1 MPRFGAIDVGS
12 NAMRLRVVEAHAPDQ
27 VREITSE
34 RAAVRLGHD
43 VFLTGRLAAAALAE
57 AVDALRTFRD
67 VMRAHGVE
75 GYRAVATSAVREAH
89 NADLLVERAQRE
101 AGIKLDVIEGVE
113 EARLV
118 LMAVQSAVP
127 VGDRRAL
134 LVDIGGGSVE
144 LTLLAK
150 GAPHTSVSLPMGT
163 VRLHE
168 AFLDAEEPVTPA
180 RRALL
185 REYIERSLHE
195 APWLRDSAP
204 DLLIATGGN
213 CEAISDL
220 AATATD
226 DGEGIDVEAMRGLRD
241 AMSEENT
248 RARRERW
255 GLRGDRADVIVP
267 ALYVLSAVADAVGA
281 KTITVPGVGLK
292 DGILRELIDRA
303 FSVWDARGEQAE
315 VEAEAVHLG
324 RKYHFDE
331 RHALHV
337 ADMSS
342 SLFDQL
348 ADLHRMDPEEKR
360 LLRLAA
366 LLHDIGDFVGFE
378 AHHKHSHYLITQADL
393 MGLTPLAREVVA
405 NVARYHRKALP
416 DLSHPPYR
424 KLDRK
429 ARSTVRR
436 LAAILRVADAFDREH
451 EQKVREV
458 AVRITPGRIAL
469 RAIAR
474 VRPDGTEPD
483 LALERWTAQRK
494 ADLMMEEFQSEVRV
508 DGAETAGALKGFV

>member
-12 NAMRLRVVEAHAPDQ
+12 NAMRLRVVEAHSPEQ
-27 VREITSE
+27 VREVASE
-34 RAAVRLGHD
+34 RAPVRLGHD
-43 VFLTGRLAAAALAE
+43 VFLTGRLAPAALAE
-57 AVDALRTFRD
+57 AVDALRSFKE
-67 VMRAHGVE
+67 VMRAHNVE

-101 AGIKLDVIEGVE
+101 AGIHLEVIEGVE

-118 LMAVQSAVP
+118 VMAVQSAVSI
-127 VGDRRAL
+127 GDRRAL

-150 GAPHTSVSLPMGT
+150 GAPHTSISLPMGT

-168 AFLDAEEPVTPA
+168 AFLDPDEPVTEA

-185 REYIERSLHE
+185 TEYIERSLHE
-195 APWLRDSAP
+195 APWLPGCAP
-204 DLLIATGGN
+204 DLVIATGGN

-226 DGEGIDVEAMRGLRD
+226 DGEGIDVDEMRALRD
-241 AMSEENT
+241 AMSEDDT
-248 RARRERW
+248 RRRRERW

-267 ALYVLSAVADAVGA
+267 ALFVLSAVAEAVSA
-281 KTITVPGVGLK
+281 KAITVPGVGLK
-292 DGILRELIDRA
+292 DGILRELIDRS

-324 RKYHFDE
+324 RKYRFDE

-337 ADMSS
+337 AELAS

-348 ADLHRMDPEEKR
+348 ADVHRMPPEEKR
-360 LLRLAA
+360 QLRLAA

-393 MGLTPLAREVVA
+393 MGLSPTAREVVA
-405 NVARYHRKALP
+405 NIARYHRKALP

-424 KLDRK
+424 RLERK
-429 ARSTVRR
+429 ARTTVRR
-436 LAAILRVADAFDREH
+436 LAAMLRVADAFDREH
-451 EQKVREV
+451 EQKVREL
-458 AVRITPGRIAL
+458 AVRITPGRIAV
-469 RAIAR
+469 RAIANQGA
-474 VRPDGTEPD
+474 DGSTPD

-494 ADLMMEEFQSEVRV
+494 ADLMSEEFQCEVRI
-508 DGAETAGALKGFV
+508 DGAESAGALKGFV